1 MHIKLLA
8 HGQKYLYKEPVM
20 YMAIT
25 EEDRLPFIFA
35 GIKVYSDYDLL
46 DLFEHDGISKAIV
59 ISGLDKDRE
68 MVEVRAFIFAARKR
82 FDPGTRP
89 RIIIYTKHT
98 IDDLRRKSFTGLES
112 ELLQYGNC
120 ILITKRKDMPDQTEL
135 FQKLGIGFVLFFLL
149 GKKLEIHSYIGH
161 QYE

>member
-8 HGQKYLYKEPVM
+8 HAQKYLYKEPVM

-25 EEDRLPFIFA
+25 AETRLSFIFA
-35 GIKVYSDYDLL
+35 GTKEYSDYDIL
-46 DLFEHDGISKAIV
+46 DLFERDGISKAIV
-59 ISGLDKDRE
+59 ISGLDKDKE

-98 IDDLRRKSFTGLES
+98 IDNLRRKSFTGLEC
-112 ELLQYGNC
+112 EMLQYGNS
-120 ILITKRKDMPDQTEL
+120 ILIARRSSTVDQTEM
-135 FQKLGIGFVLFFLL
+135 FKKLGIGFLSE
-149 GKKLEIHSYIGH
+149 KLEIHSYMDH

>member
-1 MHIKLLA
+1 MHIELLA

-25 EEDRLPFIFA
+25 AETRLPFIFA
-35 GIKVYSDYDLL
+35 GIKEYSDYDLL
-46 DLFEHDGISKAIV
+46 DLFERDGISKAIV
-59 ISGLDKDRE
+59 ISGLDKDKE

-89 RIIIYTKHT
+89 EIIIYTKHT
-98 IDDLRRKSFTGLES
+98 IDNLRRKSFTGLES
-112 ELLQYGNC
+112 EMLQYGNS
-120 ILITKRKDMPDQTEL
+120 ILIAKRSSIVDQKEM
-135 FQKLGIGFVLFFLL
+135 FKKLGLGFLSE
-149 GKKLEIHSYIGH
+149 KLEIHSYMGH

>member
-1 MHIKLLA
+1 MHLKQLA
-8 HGQKYLYKEPVM
+8 HGHKYLYKEPVM
-20 YMAIT
+20 YMVAPAPET
-25 EEDRLPFIFA
+25 HLPFISEEV
-35 GIKVYSDYDLL
+35 KEYSDYDLL
-46 DLFEHDGISKAIV
+46 DLFERDGISKAIV
-59 ISGLDKDRE
+59 ISGLDKDKE

-112 ELLQYGNC
+112 EMLQYGHC
-120 ILITKRKDMPDQTEL
+120 FLITKRKDMYDQAEM
-135 FQKLGIGFVLFFLL
+135 FKKLGLGFLSE
-149 GKKLEIHSYIGH
+149 KLEIHSYMGH

>member
-25 EEDRLPFIFA
+25 EENRLPFIFA

-46 DLFEHDGISKAIV
+46 DLFERDGISKAIV
-59 ISGLDKDRE
+59 ISGLDTDE
-68 MVEVRAFIFAARKR
+68 GMVEVRAFIFAARKR

-135 FQKLGIGFVLFFLL
+135 FQKLGIGFLL